1 MAPTRSN
8 RHTAFT
14 LSTRADTHTLT
25 GSLERTRRG
34 VTTRPVRVVCTVRP
48 HAATPPRV
56 HEGREPATA
65 IRQAP
70 RGSYRRCHVSEFKR
84 GGSRIT
90 SAGGGPMGE
99 SESANRENPP
109 GRGGRGRVQG
119 LHSQPQGEGRQGRS
133 VAVAASSSPR
143 TLSCVYLPVVIQTDT
158 VHRVEM

>member
-1 MAPTRSN
+1 MPDADKIEHLGPQEGAELTEPGAVAPTRSN

-34 VTTRPVRVVCTVRP
+34 VTTRPVCVVRTVRP

-56 HEGREPATA
+56 HEGWDPATA

-70 RGSYRRCHVSEFKR
+70 RGSYRQCRVSEFKR

-90 SAGGGPMGE
+90 SGRGNPRGSRSLQTERTHRGGGKGQSPGFAF
-99 SESANRENPP
+99 SAPE
-109 GRGGRGRVQG
+109 
-119 LHSQPQGEGRQGRS
+119 
-133 VAVAASSSPR
+133 
-143 TLSCVYLPVVIQTDT
+143 
-158 VHRVEM
+158 